1 MKQTII
7 ILWQENETLS
17 IANYGVENEI
27 NYNTEV
33 LKSNIC
39 DYNDVYILVR
49 GDITVRVTPAVK

>member
-49 GDITVRVTPAVK
+49 CDILSE